1 MLEVTGYIASFCVG
15 LILGLIGGG
24 GSILCIPI
32 LVYLFSVEVM
42 AATAYSLFIV
52 GTTSLLGTIQKFKDS
67 LIDFRVGLIF
77 GLPSILSKFT
87 TRKWIVPSIP
97 DVLYQTES
105 ITVTKRLFML
115 GIFSIMV
122 IIAAASMIKKN
133 NESLS
138 YSGKAKDVWLVAQGT
153 FIGFLTGI
161 AGLGGGFIIVPTLLF
176 FAKIPFKK
184 SVGTAL
190 FIIAINSLAGFMGDL
205 SNTVVDWPF
214 LLQITAIA
222 IMGVFIGNIY
232 SRRVSGWR
240 LKKSFGWFILVMGI
254 VILIKESLILL

>member
-1 MLEVTGYIASFCVG
+1 MVEVFGYVASFCVG

-24 GSILCIPI
+24 GSILSIPI
-32 LVYLFSVEVM
+32 LVYLFTVEVIE
-42 AATAYSLFIV
+42 ATAYSLFIV
-52 GTTSLLGTIQKFKDS
+52 GTTSLVGSIQKYKHS
-67 LIDFRVGLIF
+67 LVDFRVGLIF

-97 DVLYQTES
+97 DVLLQTES
-105 ITVTKRLFML
+105 FVLTKRLFML

-122 IIAAASMIKKN
+122 IIAATSMIRN
-133 NESLS
+133 NNKPHT
-138 YSGKAKDVWLVAQGT
+138 YHGKAKDVWLGVQGI

-184 SVGTAL
+184 AVGTAL
-190 FIIAINSLAGFMGDL
+190 FIIALNSLTGFLGDL
-205 SNTVVDWPF
+205 SNLDVAWPF
-214 LLQITAIA
+214 LLTITGIA
-222 IMGVFIGNIY
+222 ITGIFIGNIY
-232 SRRVSGWR
+232 SQRVSGLQ

-254 VILIKESLILL
+254 AILIRESLVLL